1 MSSPLPSA
9 FHAQIQFTYIILI
22 VLIYDPF
29 LHSSQAA
36 FSSFLS
42 PLQTEFCANAK
53 IEINDSHVI

>member
-1 MSSPLPSA
+1 M
-9 FHAQIQFTYIILI
+9 QFTYIILI